1 MPEQAAWKQRQWTV
15 RLGLCLTLAAA
26 NLSAQS
32 PAPRDEN
39 GVALGALAPASIA
52 KPRAKAP
59 FDLTGT
65 WLHAGGRDNPW
76 QFSPP
81 AGAKL
86 TPKAQAEF
94 DAYKK
99 AVAAGKSYKDDIG
112 HCWPAGLP
120 IIMTRVWPIAMIQKP
135 TSIYMISGFMNSV
148 RIIYMDGRKH
158 TDPDEVISSYNGES
172 VGTWDK
178 DTLVVDTTGFVDD
191 HHWIDNGVPASDA
204 LHVVERLRLIDNG
217 ATLEIAYTITDPK
230 TFEGEWKYTKRW
242 RRVDDQEITEAEC
255 LPDLNG
261 HLLSTNSDRDSH

>member
-1 MPEQAAWKQRQWTV
+1 MSKHL
-15 RLGLCLTLAAA
+15 LGIVGVAV
-26 NLSAQS
+26 LSALSAMAQS
-32 PAPRDEN
+32 PAPVNED

-52 KPRAKAP
+52 KPKQKPA

-65 WLHAGGRDNPW
+65 WLHSGGPGNPW

-81 AGAKL
+81 AGFKL
-86 TPKAQAEF
+86 TPPAQAQY

-99 AVAAGKSYKDDIG
+99 AQAAGKSYRDDIG

-135 TSIYMISGFMNSV
+135 TVIFMISGFMNST
-148 RIIYMDGRKH
+148 RIIYLDGRKH
-158 TDPDEVISSYNGES
+158 SDPDVVISSFNGES
-172 VGTWDK
+172 IGHWEK
-178 DTLVVDTTGFVDD
+178 DTLVVDTTGFVND

-204 LHVVERLRLIDNG
+204 LHVVERIRMIDNG
-217 ATLEIAYTITDPK
+217 ATLEIAYAITDPK
-230 TFEGEWKYTKRW
+230 TFEGEWNWTKRW